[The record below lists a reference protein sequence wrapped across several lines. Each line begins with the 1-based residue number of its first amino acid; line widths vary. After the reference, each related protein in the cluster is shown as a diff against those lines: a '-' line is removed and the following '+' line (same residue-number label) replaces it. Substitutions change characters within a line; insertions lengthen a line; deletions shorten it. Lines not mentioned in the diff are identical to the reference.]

1 MSLLAALAKGI
12 GAGTVDNA
20 KVGFAEQQ
28 RQREAIQRKE
38 EMGVEFD
45 RRDAMLLEQIKAG
58 KADTETRLAA
68 AATEN
73 EKARQSEWAM
83 MEKRLGAG
91 LAKAAA
97 SANAAARGSAAKSM
111 LSHLD
116 ELDKYRMEID
126 KIPDDQITPE
136 RRDQIHAQLDMQR
149 YLIASNPNAQALAA
163 EYGGLDRLQYALSL
177 VPPPSEP
184 APDAPDSLRRPPE
197 VHAPMRRPGS
207 DGPNAQPSKAFSAE
221 QLDGVLGKTQQQA
234 KANLEEQRRAQ
245 LQGRSGNYMGVGYDP
260 QNRAPVNV
268 TAGKPLRLTSE
279 FSLPSNDAYVPPY
292 ARYPK

>member
-45 RRDAMLLEQIKAG
+45 RRDAQIRAQIDAG
-58 KADTETRLAA
+58 IADTETRLAA

-73 EKARQSEWAM
+73 EKARQSEWDM

-163 EYGGLDRLQYALSL
+163 EYDRLKPQ
-177 VPPPSEP
+177 
-184 APDAPDSLRRPPE
+184 
-197 VHAPMRRPGS
+197 RPGA
-207 DGPNAQPSKAFSAE
+207 GRRVWRI
-221 QLDGVLGKTQQQA
+221 GQA
-234 KANLEEQRRAQ
+234 AVCAVTGAAAIRASSRCPG
-245 LQGRSGNYMGVGYDP
+245 LL
-260 QNRAPVNV
+260 APA
-268 TAGKPLRLTSE
+268 TRGTCSYA
-279 FSLPSNDAYVPPY
+279 PPW
-292 ARYPK
+292 

>member
-1 MSLLAALAKGI
+1 MSQLAALAKGI

-38 EMGVEFD
+38 EMGIEI
-45 RRDAMLLEQIKAG
+45 DARTANLQAQIDAG
-58 KADTETRLAA
+58 IADTETRLAA

-207 DGPNAQPSKAFSAE
+207 AGGGAAAPDGRPAYAKGGYGGLIPHIQQGGERAAE
-221 QLDGVLGKTQQQA
+221 AAVINQML
-234 KANLEEQRRAQ
+234 
-245 LQGRSGNYMGVGYDP
+245 S
-260 QNRAPVNV
+260 APVLNRN
-268 TAGKPLRLTSE
+268 ASQSPQAA
-279 FSLPSNDAYVPPY
+279 DAYQQMY
-292 ARYPK
+292 QR